1 MLLGVSPYIKAVSL
15 INISVRETVFFIK
28 WCGIKR

>member
-15 INISVRETVFFIK
+15 INISVREAVFFIK
-28 WCGIKR
+28 